1 MLDITSN
8 VILQQ
13 LQHIDPLGHP
23 NNRAHLFRD
32 PSMDP
37 SLLGAFP
44 TIIPIRHLSGLT
56 SFGEDVVALVLLGGG
71 RRRPGGLRGGPLVEG
86 VRLAQAGPGGG
97 GLGGG
102 GRPQE
107 AVLLAA
113 PDGVAAVEAAAAD
126 GAAPRAVPLPVLV
139 GIARVADV
147 AEPPEREEE
156 GRFRVR

>member
-1 MLDITSN
+1 MLS
-8 VILQQ
+8 Q
-13 LQHIDPLGHP
+13 P
-23 NNRAHLFRD
+23 
-32 PSMDP
+32 
-37 SLLGAFP
+37 
-44 TIIPIRHLSGLT
+44 IIPIRHLSGLT

-86 VRLAQAGPGGG
+86 VRLAQVGPGGAG

-156 GRFRVR
+156 GRFRVRFGGLSWKGNFTSKLHELSMFRTEVTVFI